1 MQPFPP
7 WRFWMRLKLRLAAIN
22 VSIQHPFVEH
32 TKLNYTLSFLL
43 EKVRSKKKLNA
54 IIFGAP
60 GSGKGTYSSRLQ
72 SKLGVDVIAMGD
84 IFREIITEDS
94 QLGKKVKGYVERGL
108 LVPDDIV
115 VEVLRQRLSKIPK
128 GKGFI
133 LDGYPRT
140 VEQAK
145 TLEKIAK
152 IDVIILLVVPDW
164 IIVER
169 LSTRRIC
176 KNCGA
181 VYNIRFLKPKVEGI
195 CDKCG
200 GPLYQR
206 SDDTAEVIE
215 KRIKV
220 YEEQT
225 KPILQLFKEKKVP
238 FVEARCVALDTPPET
253 VVELILK
260 ELRKLKLA

>member
-1 MQPFPP
+1 
-7 WRFWMRLKLRLAAIN
+7 
-22 VSIQHPFVEH
+22 V
-32 TKLNYTLSFLL
+32 
-43 EKVRSKKKLNA
+43 NA

-60 GSGKGTYSSRLQ
+60 GSGKGTYASRLQ
-72 SKLGVDVIAMGD
+72 SKLGVDAIAMGD
-84 IFREIITEDS
+84 IFREIMKEDS
-94 QLGKKVKGYVERGL
+94 QLGKKVKGYVEKGL

-115 VEVLRQRLSKIPK
+115 IEVLKQRLAKIPK
-128 GKGFI
+128 NRGSI

-140 VEQAK
+140 VEQARA
-145 TLEKIAK
+145 LEAIAK
-152 IDVIILLVVPDW
+152 IDVIILLMVPDW
-164 IIVER
+164 IIIER

-181 VYNIRFLKPKVEGI
+181 VYNIRFLKPKVDMI

-206 SDDTAEVIE
+206 SDDNPEVIK
-215 KRIKV
+215 KRIEV

-225 KPILQLFKEKKVP
+225 RPILQLFKERMVP
-238 FVEARCVALDTPPET
+238 FVVAHCDALDAPPET
-253 VVELILK
+253 VVEVILK